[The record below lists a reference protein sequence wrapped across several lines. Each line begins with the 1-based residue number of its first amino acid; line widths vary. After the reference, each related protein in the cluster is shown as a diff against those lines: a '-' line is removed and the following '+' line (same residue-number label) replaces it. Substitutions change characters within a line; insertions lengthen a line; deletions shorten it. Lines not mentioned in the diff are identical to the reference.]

1 MDILKAFSLLETEY
15 PINIQ
20 GTPEDPLFQANQ
32 IAKLL
37 GISNIRENLR
47 DFDSDEKHVI
57 LTDTLGGA
65 QNTMFL
71 TEIGLYKILGRSRK
85 PIAHTFQKW
94 MINVLK
100 EIRVNGIYKLQQE
113 KEVDKKLFQHKCDL
127 ATHQTLLKAYH
138 KKNVV
143 YICKLKT
150 IEDKFVIKIG
160 STQDIKERFGSISC
174 SYTCCSPHILDIFET
189 NHYKKFEKKIHQH
202 PYIAQYYEHLLKKN
216 GCTSRETYL
225 INAPIYAEINKIIQ
239 HMLTDFLPPETK
251 EIEELKIIQQDQ
263 QIKLAELKIQQET
276 IRLQQLQ
283 IECEMQKNELELKK
297 LTNQYFMNDTS
308 QQSIPNDASDEDD
321 KDDKDDEDNED
332 NVDEAP
338 VVAAVIEPVNY
349 IKKRNNGVT
358 IPKVYQYNPDD
369 LVTPINVFDSPLEVE
384 RSMTNVSHPAL
395 KRAYQK
401 CTIYKGFR
409 WMYVHRNETPPV
421 KIEDTVISKCA
432 SPEIRFIAMIDI
444 KKTKILAVYS
454 SQKDAVEA
462 RNMKCNS
469 FTRAIKQQHVS
480 SGHYWNFFDEC
491 SQDMQQEYLSTNK
504 LPDKFTS
511 NAGTKIQQID
521 PLTNNV
527 ICTYNSKNEII
538 KKYQISHGKLAKLL
552 HDTASINEIYNGFIW
567 QLCPTV

>member
-20 GTPEDPLFQANQ
+20 GTPEEPLFQANQ
-32 IAKLL
+32 IGKLL
-37 GISNIRENLR
+37 EISNIRENLR

-57 LTDTLGGA
+57 LTDTPGGA
-65 QNTMFL
+65 QNVTFL

-143 YICKLKT
+143 YICKLNT

-160 STQDIKERFGSISC
+160 STQDIKQRFGSISC
-174 SYTCCSPHILDIFET
+174 AYTCCSPHILDIFET

-216 GCTSRETYL
+216 GVTSRETYL
-225 INAPIYAEINKIIQ
+225 INSPIYAEINKIIQ

-251 EIEELKIIQQDQ
+251 EIEELKIIQQDK

-297 LTNQYFMNDTS
+297 LTNQYFMNAQENDTS
-308 QQSIPNDASDEDD
+308 HQSAPNDASD
-321 KDDKDDEDNED
+321 NED
-332 NVDEAP
+332 NTVDEVIVDEVPDATP
-338 VVAAVIEPVNY
+338 VIEPVNY

-369 LVTPINVFDSPLEVE
+369 LVNPINVFDSPLEVE
-384 RSMTNVSHPAL
+384 RSMSNVSHAAL

-409 WMYVHRNETPPV
+409 WMYVHRNETPPE

-491 SQDMQQEYLSTNK
+491 SQEMQQEYLSTNK
-504 LPDKFTS
+504 LPEKFIS

-527 ICTYNSKNEII
+527 ICTYNSKNEIT
-538 KKYQISHGKLAKLL
+538 KKHQISHGKLAKLL
-552 HDTASINEIYNGFIW
+552 NDNSSTNEIYNGFIW
-567 QLCPTV
+567 RLCPTA